1 VRRAL
6 LLIFALLLPNLFMAP
21 HANAVQEIVITEPTH
36 RLSDGVFIDDQ
47 LAQKLLPTGELGL
60 LVFSPVQGI
69 RSWQVD
75 PATISEIV
83 AMSNGYGIADGSTP
97 VGQQIAKDWLA
108 RFITVSKNEKIST
121 ITYGNPSVYWVD
133 QIINKQIN
141 YIDANGKILLETV
154 LGKATNQSLV
164 KNRKRQGLSK
174 QNINLLNYAQRQIDL
189 IGTLVDQKELLS
201 YQLRLAQL
209 LNPDLEKSEFQFLL
223 KDYDKSITELRNKL
237 KVTKTRFTVTSTNEE
252 LPITLVNDFDQSV
265 DLKLSVRA
273 LNSKVIVTSTQQI
286 KLEAKSK
293 QQVLLPIEVLASGES
308 SLLAQL
314 TNLENKPVGYP
325 VNINLKLSVISPVA
339 TWITSG
345 AAVLLFVAAII
356 QSVRRV
362 RRRK

>member
-1 VRRAL
+1 MRRSL
-6 LLIFALLLPNLFMAP
+6 LLIFALLLPNLFFIP
-21 HANAVQEIVITEPTH
+21 HANAIQEIVITEPTH

-47 LAQKLLPTGELGL
+47 LAQKISPNGELGL
-60 LVFSPVQGI
+60 LVFSSVQGV

-83 AMSNGYGIADGSTP
+83 AMSNGYGISDGSIP
-97 VGQQIAKDWLA
+97 IGQQIAKEWLA
-108 RFITVSKNEKIST
+108 QFIRVSKNEKVT
-121 ITYGNPSVYWVD
+121 ALTYGNPSAYWVD
-133 QIINKQIN
+133 QIINQQIT

-154 LGKATNQSLV
+154 LGKATNQSLI

-189 IGTLVDQKELLS
+189 LGTLVDQKELLS
-201 YQLRLAQL
+201 YQLRLAQI
-209 LNPDLEKSEFQFLL
+209 LNPDIEKNSFQFLI

-237 KVTKTRFTVTSTNEE
+237 KVTKTRFTVTSTKEE

-273 LNSKVIVTSTQQI
+273 LNSKVVVASTQQI
-286 KLEAKSK
+286 RLEAKSK

>member
-1 VRRAL
+1 MRRAL
-6 LLIFALLLPNLFMAP
+6 LLIFALLLPNLFFLP
-21 HANAVQEIVITEPTH
+21 HANAIQEIVITEPTH

-47 LAQKLLPTGELGL
+47 LARKLSPNGELGL
-60 LVFSPVQGI
+60 LVFSSVQGV

-83 AMSNGYGIADGSTP
+83 AMSNGYGISDGSTP
-97 VGQQIAKDWLA
+97 VGQQIAKEWLA
-108 RFITVSKNEKIST
+108 QFIRVSKNEKVT
-121 ITYGNPSVYWVD
+121 ALTYGNPSAYWVD
-133 QIINKQIN
+133 QIINQQIT

-154 LGKATNQSLV
+154 LGKATNQSLI
-164 KNRKRQGLSK
+164 KNRKRQGISK

-189 IGTLVDQKELLS
+189 LGTLVDQKELLS
-201 YQLRLAQL
+201 YQLRLAQI
-209 LNPDLEKSEFQFLL
+209 LNPDIEKSSFQFLI

-237 KVTKTRFTVTSTNEE
+237 KVTKTRFTVTSTKEE

-273 LNSKVIVTSTQQI
+273 LNSKVVVASTQQI
-286 KLEAKSK
+286 RLEAKSK

-314 TNLENKPVGYP
+314 TNLENKPIGYP

>member
-1 VRRAL
+1 MRRAL
-6 LLIFALLLPNLFMAP
+6 LLIFALLLPNLFFLP
-21 HANAVQEIVITEPTH
+21 HANAIQEIVITEPTH

-47 LAQKLLPTGELGL
+47 LARKLSPNGELGL
-60 LVFSPVQGI
+60 LVFSSVQGV

-83 AMSNGYGIADGSTP
+83 AMSNGYGISDGSTP
-97 VGQQIAKDWLA
+97 VGQQIAKEWLA
-108 RFITVSKNEKIST
+108 QFIRVSKNEKVSAL
-121 ITYGNPSVYWVD
+121 TYGNPSAFWVD
-133 QIINKQIN
+133 QIINQQIT

-164 KNRKRQGLSK
+164 KNRKRQGISK

-189 IGTLVDQKELLS
+189 LGTLVDQKELLS
-201 YQLRLAQL
+201 YQLRLAQI
-209 LNPDLEKSEFQFLL
+209 LNPDIEKSSFQFLI

-237 KVTKTRFTVTSTNEE
+237 KVTKTRFTVTSTKEE

-273 LNSKVIVTSTQQI
+273 LNSKVVVASTQQI
-286 KLEAKSK
+286 RLEAKSK

-314 TNLENKPVGYP
+314 TNLENKPIGYP

-356 QSVRRV
+356 QSIRRV

>member
-1 VRRAL
+1 
-6 LLIFALLLPNLFMAP
+6 M
-21 HANAVQEIVITEPTH
+21 
-36 RLSDGVFIDDQ
+36 
-47 LAQKLLPTGELGL
+47 AQKLSPNGELGL
-60 LVFSPVQGI
+60 LVFSSVQGV

-83 AMSNGYGIADGSTP
+83 AMSNGYGISDGSTP
-97 VGQQIAKDWLA
+97 EGQQIAKEWLA
-108 RFITVSKNEKIST
+108 QFIRVSKNEKISAL
-121 ITYGNPSVYWVD
+121 TYGNPSAFWVD
-133 QIINKQIN
+133 QIINQQIT

-164 KNRKRQGLSK
+164 KNRKRQGISK

-189 IGTLVDQKELLS
+189 LGTLVDQKELLS
-201 YQLRLAQL
+201 YQLRLAQI
-209 LNPDLEKSEFQFLL
+209 LNPDIEKSSFQFLI

-237 KVTKTRFTVTSTNEE
+237 KVTKTRFTVTSTKEE

-273 LNSKVIVTSTQQI
+273 LNSKVVVASTQQI
-286 KLEAKSK
+286 RLEAKSK

>member
-1 VRRAL
+1 MRRAL
-6 LLIFALLLPNLFMAP
+6 LLIFALLLPNLFFLP
-21 HANAVQEIVITEPTH
+21 HANAIQEIVITEPTH

-47 LAQKLLPTGELGL
+47 LARKLSPNGELGL
-60 LVFSPVQGI
+60 LVFSSVQGV

-83 AMSNGYGIADGSTP
+83 AMSNGYGISDGSTP
-97 VGQQIAKDWLA
+97 VGQQIAKEWLA
-108 RFITVSKNEKIST
+108 QFIRVSKNEKVT
-121 ITYGNPSVYWVD
+121 ALTYGNPSAYWVD
-133 QIINKQIN
+133 QIINQQIT

-164 KNRKRQGLSK
+164 KSRKRQGISK

-189 IGTLVDQKELLS
+189 LGTLVDQKELLS
-201 YQLRLAQL
+201 YQLRLAQI
-209 LNPDLEKSEFQFLL
+209 LNPDIEKNSFQFLI

-237 KVTKTRFTVTSTNEE
+237 KVTKTRFTVTSTKEE

-273 LNSKVIVTSTQQI
+273 LNSKVVVASTQQI
-286 KLEAKSK
+286 RLEAKSK

>member
-6 LLIFALLLPNLFMAP
+6 LLISALFLPSILLIPSA
-21 HANAVQEIVITEPTH
+21 HAVQEIVITEPTH
-36 RLSDGVFIDDQ
+36 RLADGVFIDDQ
-47 LAQKLLPTGELGL
+47 LTQKLLPTGELGL
-60 LVFSPVQGI
+60 LVFSSVQGV
-69 RSWQVD
+69 RSWQID
-75 PATISEIV
+75 PATIAEIV
-83 AMSNGYGIADGSTP
+83 AMSNGYGISNGSTP
-97 VGQQIAKDWLA
+97 AGQQVAKEWLA
-108 RFITVSKNEKIST
+108 RFILVSKNEKVSV
-121 ITYGNPSVYWVD
+121 ITYGNPSSYWLD
-133 QIINKQIN
+133 QITSKQIA

-154 LGKATNQSLV
+154 LGKATTQSLV
-164 KNRKRQGLSK
+164 KNKKRQGLSK
-174 QNINLLNYAQRQIDL
+174 QNTNLLNYAQRQIEL
-189 IGTLVDQKELLS
+189 LGTIVDQKELLS
-201 YQLRLAQL
+201 YQLRLVQL
-209 LNPDLEKSEFQFLL
+209 LNPDLEKDKLQRLL
-223 KDYDKSITELRNKL
+223 KDYDKSITELRNKI

-252 LPITLVNDFDQSV
+252 LPITLVNDFDQSI

-273 LNSKVIVTSTQQI
+273 LNSKVKIAPVEQI

-308 SLLAQL
+308 SLLVQL

-345 AAVLLFVAAII
+345 AAVLLFVAAIV

>member
-1 VRRAL
+1 MRRAL
-6 LLIFALLLPNLFMAP
+6 LLIFALLLPNLFFLP
-21 HANAVQEIVITEPTH
+21 HANAIQEIVITEPTH

-47 LAQKLLPTGELGL
+47 LAQKLSPNGELGL
-60 LVFSPVQGI
+60 LVFSSVQGV

-83 AMSNGYGIADGSTP
+83 AMSNGYGISDGSTP
-97 VGQQIAKDWLA
+97 IGQQIAKEWLA
-108 RFITVSKNEKIST
+108 QFIRVSKNEKVT
-121 ITYGNPSVYWVD
+121 ALTYGNPSAYWVD
-133 QIINKQIN
+133 QIINQQIT

-154 LGKATNQSLV
+154 LGKATNQSLM
-164 KNRKRQGLSK
+164 KNRKRQGISK

-189 IGTLVDQKELLS
+189 LSTLVDQKELLS
-201 YQLRLAQL
+201 YQLRLAQI
-209 LNPDLEKSEFQFLL
+209 LNPDIEKSSFQFLI

-237 KVTKTRFTVTSTNEE
+237 KVTKTRFTVTSTEEE
-252 LPITLVNDFDQSV
+252 LPITLVNNFDQSV

-273 LNSKVIVTSTQQI
+273 LNSKVVVASTQQI
-286 KLEAKSK
+286 RLEAKSK

-314 TNLENKPVGYP
+314 TNLENKPIGYP

-356 QSVRRV
+356 QSIRRV

>member
-1 VRRAL
+1 
-6 LLIFALLLPNLFMAP
+6 MAP

-265 DLKLSVRA
+265 NLKLSVRA
-273 LNSKVIVTSTQQI
+273 LNR
-286 KLEAKSK
+286 KSK

>member
-1 VRRAL
+1 
-6 LLIFALLLPNLFMAP
+6 M
-21 HANAVQEIVITEPTH
+21 
-36 RLSDGVFIDDQ
+36 
-47 LAQKLLPTGELGL
+47 
-60 LVFSPVQGI
+60 LVFSSVQGV
-69 RSWQVD
+69 RSWRID

-83 AMSNGYGIADGSTP
+83 AMSNGYGVLDGSTP
-97 VGQQIAKDWLA
+97 VGQQIAKEWLTQ
-108 RFITVSKNEKIST
+108 FIRVSKNEKVAT
-121 ITYGNPSVYWVD
+121 LTYGNPSAYWVD
-133 QIINKQIN
+133 QIINQQIT

-154 LGKATNQSLV
+154 LGKATSQSLV
-164 KNRKRQGLSK
+164 KNRKRQGINK
-174 QNINLLNYAQRQIDL
+174 QDIDLLNYAQQQIDL
-189 IGTLVDQKELLS
+189 LGSLIDQKELLS
-201 YQLRLAQL
+201 YQLRLAQI
-209 LNPDLEKSEFQFLL
+209 LNPDIEKSNFQYLM
-223 KDYDKSITELRNKL
+223 KDYDKSITDLRDKL
-237 KVTKTRFTVTSTNEE
+237 RVTKTRFTVTSTKEE

-273 LNSKVIVTSTQQI
+273 LNSKVVVASTQQI
-286 KLEAKSK
+286 RLEAKSK